1 MSERSPFPGGFLDA
15 AGLNRQHVFDL
26 ATLPAELRATLGD
39 SSGFDQ
45 LILIGHGGRRLWEC
59 VQASGIAGEHP
70 IDDYCVQT
78 IGRWFAEYMPGVN
91 FRIVYPGDAPVG
103 LQALGKL
110 AGWHHASPFMV
121 GIDGEWGSW
130 FAYRAV
136 VLANSR
142 FRPFLPADRAP
153 KEVPLGDSIPC
164 LNCPDQ
170 PCITA
175 CPADAMADGQFSLAR
190 CAGHRLQA
198 GSPCAYGCLARQ
210 ACPVGAAHRYDE
222 AQIRHS
228 YSRSLAMLK
237 KYVAGSQ

>member
-1 MSERSPFPGGFLDA
+1 MSERSPFPAAFLDA

-26 ATLPAELRATLGD
+26 SALPDEVRATLGETD
-39 SSGFDQ
+39 GFDQ

-59 VQASGIAGEHP
+59 VQASDIGGEHP
-70 IDDYCVQT
+70 IDDYCLRT
-78 IGRWFAEYMPGVN
+78 IGRWFAECLPGIQ
-91 FRIVYPGDAPVG
+91 FRIAYPGAAPVG

-121 GIDGEWGSW
+121 GIDGKWGSW

-142 FRPFLPADRAP
+142 FWPFFAADR
-153 KEVPLGDSIPC
+153 SIPC

-175 CPADAMADGQFSLAR
+175 CPAEAMADGQFSLTR
-190 CAGHRLQA
+190 CAGHRLQTD
-198 GSPCAYGCLARQ
+198 STCAYGCLARQ
-210 ACPVGAAHRYDE
+210 ACPVGAEHRYDA

-228 YSRSLAMLK
+228 YSRSLAMLQ
-237 KYVAGSQ
+237 KYLAGKPVSDAE